1 MKIVRAWLTQKTNG
15 VNLEDINALC
25 ALGSEAPGEKDILL
39 IGTPSLKY
47 LLVAGVYPLFPMKK
61 RCLLVLGVDP
71 VTTFLAIIDHHTVFV
86 HITLEVVR
94 ANYLREGVPL
104 N

>member
-1 MKIVRAWLTQKTNG
+1 MRIATAWLTQKTID

-25 ALGSEAPGEKDILL
+25 ALGSDCPGEKDILP

-47 LLVAGVYPLFPMKK
+47 LPVAGVFPLFLMKK

-71 VTTFLAIIDHHTVFV
+71 AMTLLAPIDHHTVFA
-86 HITLEVVR
+86 HITLKVVR
-94 ANYLREGVPL
+94 AEYLREGVPR

>member
-1 MKIVRAWLTQKTNG
+1 M
-15 VNLEDINALC
+15 EDINALC
-25 ALGSEAPGEKDILL
+25 ALGSEAPGEKDILP
-39 IGTPSLKY
+39 IETPSLKY
-47 LLVAGVYPLFPMKK
+47 LLVAGVYPLFLMKK

-71 VTTFLAIIDHHTVFV
+71 VMTLLALIDHHTVFV

-94 ANYLREGVPL
+94 ANYLREGVPR